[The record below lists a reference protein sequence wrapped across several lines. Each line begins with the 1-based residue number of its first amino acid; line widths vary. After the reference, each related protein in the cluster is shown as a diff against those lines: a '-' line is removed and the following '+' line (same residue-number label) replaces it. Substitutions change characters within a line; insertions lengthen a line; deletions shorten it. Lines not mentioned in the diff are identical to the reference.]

1 MSVLTGIG
9 PKFGYYPKQTKTWL
23 VVKSYAPGKVESVFF
38 GTKIKKTGE
47 GSKYLGG
54 LVGKRKF
61 KDLLYITTKFNE
73 WISQLELMIKIAAVE
88 PRFACCAFIACFKHK
103 VFLLFF
109 SIWAF
114 FHNYSRITGLQ
125 EKGEAISLT
134 PNYHFHPLLRHLDI
148 SRAITAEISPL
159 HIASSRTR
167 TGNLWFRSGSR

>member
-54 LVGKRKF
+54 LVGTPKF

-73 WISQLELMIKIAAVE
+73 WISQLELMTKIAAVE
-88 PRFACCAFIACFKHK
+88 PQFACCAFIACFKHK

-109 SIWAF
+109 FYLGFLSQLFTNHRTAGERRGNF
-114 FHNYSRITGLQ
+114 FNS
-125 EKGEAISLT
+125 SL
-134 PNYHFHPLLRHLDI
+134 PL
-148 SRAITAEISPL
+148 PP
-159 HIASSRTR
+159 AS
-167 TGNLWFRSGSR
+167 